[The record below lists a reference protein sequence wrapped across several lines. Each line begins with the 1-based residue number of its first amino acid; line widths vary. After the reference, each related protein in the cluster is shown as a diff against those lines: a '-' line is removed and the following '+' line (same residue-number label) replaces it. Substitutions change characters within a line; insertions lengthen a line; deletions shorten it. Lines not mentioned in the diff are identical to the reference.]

1 MAFADLVASIDDAVR
16 EHLGSVSVEYQ
27 PESGD
32 AVEVDGLFDANYVL
46 VDEGNAGVEQ
56 VGPAVWLKLD
66 DLPVHPDDD
75 EPQLTIAGKLYRVR
89 ERQPDGMGTIRLLL
103 HRADV

>member
-32 AVEVDGLFDANYVL
+32 AVEVDGLFDATYVL